1 MKTGGL
7 RSRSASDQHRYDRF
21 SVPTT
26 FAAMRARVTRR
37 RSLAA
42 ETESGSRLVIKLR
55 LARPLPPEWRAR
67 AFSTFCSNSRRHHAM
82 IGLASGYQP
91 ASVPQPR
98 FLPCANGFDE
108 RRPQRDA
115 LPDTRNIWPRSANQ
129 RVDRGP
135 SEALRRADTSFPEV
149 SYAAGGQRG
158 RALNGSCRHEAS
170 RI

>member
-1 MKTGGL
+1 
-7 RSRSASDQHRYDRF
+7 
-21 SVPTT
+21 
-26 FAAMRARVTRR
+26 MRARVTRR

-42 ETESGSRLVIKLR
+42 ETESGSRSVIKLR

-67 AFSTFCSNSRRHHAM
+67 AFSTFCSDSRRHHAM
-82 IGLASGYQP
+82 IDSRAATSPLL
-91 ASVPQPR
+91 QPR

-149 SYAAGGQRG
+149 SYAAGGSG
-158 RALNGSCRHEAS
+158 AEL
-170 RI
+170 